1 MGYSE
6 LPLNCGTTRPQYWY
20 NSDHGAVAE
29 HKKAGKHS
37 SWSILNTIPHLRGVE
52 PSEFCMGY
60 HRSHLDEHDVRSRCF
75 CQPIE
80 LDPCSIGHLEED
92 VAESVCN
99 IITCHIMSSTTM
111 NLDDP
116 QKNAIAHQPEIRS
129 LGCLSGWCL
138 WSAAP
143 TSEQR
148 RMRSENSLARPRR
161 RTEIQDGPRPL
172 PPWLGLLPPWMA
184 RYTYQ
189 VP

>member
-60 HRSHLDEHDVRSRCF
+60 HRSHLDEHDVRSTLFLPANWTRSLFYRALGGGC
-75 CQPIE
+75 CGKCMQHHHMSYHVINHHE
-80 LDPCSIGHLEED
+80 LRW
-92 VAESVCN
+92 
-99 IITCHIMSSTTM
+99 ST
-111 NLDDP
+111 
-116 QKNAIAHQPEIRS
+116 KNAIAHQPEIRS